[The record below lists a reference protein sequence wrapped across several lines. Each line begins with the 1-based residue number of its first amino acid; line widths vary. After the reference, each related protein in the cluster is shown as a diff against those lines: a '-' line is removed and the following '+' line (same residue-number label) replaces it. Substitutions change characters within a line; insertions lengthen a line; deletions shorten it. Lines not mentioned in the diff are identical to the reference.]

1 MRELTRPEFKDDFAP
16 RLDALP
22 AYVCRSLGLTPPSQQ
37 ISAESL
43 LHVSPCLASL
53 PSGPASAQAGGGD
66 DEGRCALLVLSTLI
80 GLPSTRAV
88 LGGALHLT
96 DLQRDYKPRGTGP
109 ALSRLKHALG
119 AGAPPAVKMLLGCRA
134 WAEEAEL
141 EEQLRMGLW
150 RLVEP
155 IEGGQKLGA
164 ALMRAH
170 ETPDAAFALWEALWA
185 KTEQEQE
192 ATGA

>member
-1 MRELTRPEFKDDFAP
+1 MCRESPREPAQGIRVAPAP
-16 RLDALP
+16 RWCARKDSETAGGAAAP
-22 AYVCRSLGLTPPSQQ
+22 SRPP
-37 ISAESL
+37 
-43 LHVSPCLASL
+43 CSL
-53 PSGPASAQAGGGD
+53 PST
-66 DEGRCALLVLSTLI
+66 LSIRSRSSSSFESL
-80 GLPSTRAV
+80 S
-88 LGGALHLT
+88 
-96 DLQRDYKPRGTGP
+96 RGTP
-109 ALSRLKHALG
+109 G